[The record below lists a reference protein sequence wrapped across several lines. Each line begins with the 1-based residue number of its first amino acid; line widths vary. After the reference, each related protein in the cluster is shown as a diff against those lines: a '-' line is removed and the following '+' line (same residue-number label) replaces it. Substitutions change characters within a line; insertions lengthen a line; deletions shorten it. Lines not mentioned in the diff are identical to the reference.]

1 MKKAVLI
8 TGASSG
14 LGLEFAKLFA
24 KDGHNLVLV
33 ARNEGKLYSLKK
45 ELESKYHIEIYVYVK
60 DLSVDNSA
68 LDIYHYTL
76 EKEIIVDT
84 LINNAG
90 FGDYGKFVNSDLRK
104 QTDMVH
110 VNIITLIQMCHL
122 FGKSMESQ
130 GYGTILNMCSTA
142 GFQPGALMSIYYAT
156 KAFVL
161 SFTEALAV
169 EMESSGVSVIAFCP
183 GPTNTGFVENAH
195 LETSGLFKHLKNAT
209 SKEVAFYG
217 YKQMKKKKVI
227 IVHGFINKVLIFFIK
242 LFPRKTVRKIVYQ
255 IQK

>member
-1 MKKAVLI
+1 MKTAVLI
-8 TGASSG
+8 TGASGG

-24 KDGHNLVLV
+24 KDGHNLILV
-33 ARNEGKLYSLKK
+33 ARNEGKLYSIKN
-45 ELESKYHIEIYVYVK
+45 ELEAKYHVEVYVYAK
-60 DLSVDNSA
+60 DLSIDNSA
-68 LDIYHYTL
+68 FDIYDYTL
-76 EKEIIVDT
+76 EKEIVIDT

-90 FGDYGKFVNSDLRK
+90 FGDYGKFINSDLGK
-104 QTDMVH
+104 QTDMIH
-110 VNIITLIQMCHL
+110 VNVITLMQMCYL
-122 FGKSMESQ
+122 FGKSMGNQ
-130 GYGTILNMCSTA
+130 GHGTILNMCSTA
-142 GFQPGALMSIYYAT
+142 GFQPGALMSVYYAT

-169 EMESSGVSVIAFCP
+169 EMERSGVSVIAYCP

-195 LETSGLFKHLKNAT
+195 LEASGLFKHLKNAT

-227 IVHGFINKVLIFFIK
+227 VVHGFINKSLALFAR
-242 LFPRKTVRKIVYQ
+242 LFPRKFVRNMVYK